1 MPHQC
6 PTNDERRRAAGFSLR
21 HWWGIRHSFSGV
33 AAVKHMWA
41 VLILIA
47 LSAQGA
53 AQTSFPMVTH
63 VTPAAVQRGTTS
75 EVTVDCRTSTLY
87 GAYKVLGGGS
97 GVTAEVAPAKDAKPA
112 EVKNPP
118 PVVQALKLKV
128 AVAADAAC
136 GVREFRIAST
146 VGISSL
152 GQLVIVDAPVVIEAP
167 GINLPE
173 KAQPIPIPSVVC

>member
-63 VTPAAVQRGTTS
+63 VTPVAVQRGTTA
-75 EVTVDCRTSTLY
+75 EVAVDCRTSSLY
-87 GAYKVLGGGS
+87 GAYKVLVEGS
-97 GVTAEVAPAKDAKPA
+97 GVAAEVVPGKEPKDAKP
-112 EVKNPP
+112 PY
-118 PVVQALKLKV
+118 PVVASVKLKV
-128 AVAADAAC
+128 TVAADAAV
-136 GVREFRIAST
+136 GVREFRI
-146 VGISSL
+146 
-152 GQLVIVDAPVVIEAP
+152 
-167 GINLPE
+167 
-173 KAQPIPIPSVVC
+173 